1 MSSQAEVRS
10 IEALKDFRTALAL
23 YGEDTLAALGA
34 VELELRRSVYWLE
47 QDRPLYWQ
55 EQIKRRREMVAA
67 ARSELFRRQL
77 QKTPEHSPS
86 MVEQKE
92 NLRRAEASLQD
103 AEKRL
108 MLVRRWQPM
117 LRQAILEYHGSVQ
130 RIKGLAASD
139 VPSAVNLLARII
151 DALEAYLRVA
161 PPSVAL
167 DVAGPSAPPM
177 TAATEFETIAVKA
190 LDEEPPPVVAEV
202 VTPEIELEGVP
213 PGDPEAGN

>member
-1 MSSQAEVRS
+1 MSFQAEVRS

-23 YGEDTLAALGA
+23 YGDDTLAALGA
-34 VELELRRSVYWLE
+34 VELELRRTVYWLE

-108 MLVRRWQPM
+108 VLVRKWQPM
-117 LRQAILEYHGSVQ
+117 LRQAILEYHGSIQ
-130 RIKGLAASD
+130 RIKGLAAAD
-139 VPSAVNLLARII
+139 VPSAVNLLSRII
-151 DALEAYLRVA
+151 DAIEAYLRVA
-161 PPSVAL
+161 PPSTTPLA
-167 DVAGPSAPPM
+167 ANPAAPPM
-177 TAATEFETIAVKA
+177 TAAAEFETIAVKA
-190 LDEEPPPVVAEV
+190 LDEEPPPAIADAGIS
-202 VTPEIELEGVP
+202 EIEVAGVP
-213 PGDPEAGN
+213 PDDPEAGT